1 MNKVFTIH
9 NVLISFDGEYEQ
21 FCVIII
27 GQKLVMEAK
36 VSSKNSY
43 WLLATNLFMQ
53 KSNNTSLNNYSL
65 AIHSEQK

>member
-9 NVLISFDGEYEQ
+9 NVLISFDSEYEQ